1 MAHAHK
7 KHPPTQSHA
16 APPES
21 PSFLPRNMG
30 VLDRGIRVG
39 LALLI
44 GLLFGL
50 GELRGTVGT
59 VFDNDDNQPSVF
71 LRLLPEPDAAPL
83 ARFPL
88 SLRGIVGRLR
98 QDLTSAVGT
107 CPLYLPFGIDTR
119 LKGGRR

>member
-59 VFDNDDNQPSVF
+59 VF
-71 LRLLPEPDAAPL
+71 
-83 ARFPL
+83 
-88 SLRGIVGRLR
+88 GIVAIVLL
-98 QDLTSAVGT
+98 LTSAVGT